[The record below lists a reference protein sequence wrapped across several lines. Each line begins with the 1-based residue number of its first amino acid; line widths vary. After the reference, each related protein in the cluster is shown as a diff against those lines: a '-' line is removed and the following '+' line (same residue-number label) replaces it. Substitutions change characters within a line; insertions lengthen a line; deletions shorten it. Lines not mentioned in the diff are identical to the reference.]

1 MNAPTT
7 PLGETIYE
15 CFSIIDDPRAANA
28 AHPLNTV
35 LFCLIV
41 GVVCGADGFV
51 QAEEI
56 ARLKKPFI
64 RKYVPLRRDT
74 VPTHDTMA
82 RVLGDID
89 PEQFL
94 NAFATFMSRLSSR
107 PRSDIIN
114 LDGKTLRGVVGAAA
128 SKREAAVQNQA
139 HIISAFSSL
148 RGLVLGQVKSKQVA
162 HETAAAQ
169 ELLRIIDVKGAVVTM
184 DAAHSNPVTLKIIA
198 DRGGDYVVAV
208 KGNAKFLQSAIVD
221 EFRLGGPVSDVT
233 TSEKTHGQIEHRTY
247 EVIPASKAVAKRF
260 PTVKSFI
267 RVEREGVS
275 HSGNKQQ
282 GGADRLYASSL
293 PADDSDRIAKCIRAR
308 WSIENSLHY
317 VLDISFDEDRSRIRS
332 KNAPENF
339 SRVRHIAL
347 GLLGMVKGSKRSFAV
362 ARIAAGMDD
371 RFLARVLRVPSA

>member
-1 MNAPTT
+1 M
-7 PLGETIYE
+7 
-15 CFSIIDDPRAANA
+15 
-28 AHPLNTV
+28 

-51 QAEEI
+51 QAEAI
-56 ARLKKPFI
+56 ARMKKPFI
-64 RKYVPLRRDT
+64 RKYVPLRRNT

-94 NAFATFMSRLSSR
+94 NAFANFMSRLGSR

-128 SKREAAVQNQA
+128 TKREGAVQNQA
-139 HIISAFSSL
+139 HMVSAFSSL
-148 RGLVLGQVKSKQVA
+148 RGLVLGQVKSKHVA

-169 ELLRIIDVKGAVVTM
+169 ELLQILDLKGAVVTM
-184 DAAHSNPVTLKIIA
+184 DAAHSNPVTMKIID
-198 DRGGDYVVAV
+198 DRGDDYVVAV
-208 KGNAKFLQSAIVD
+208 KGNAKFLQGAIVD
-221 EFRLGGPVSDVT
+221 EFLRGGPASDVT
-233 TSEKTHGQIEHRTY
+233 TSERTHGQIEHRMY
-247 EVIPASKAVAKRF
+247 EVIAASNAVAQRF

-267 RVEREGVS
+267 RVSREGVS
-275 HSGNKQQ
+275 HSGNEQQ
-282 GGADRLYASSL
+282 SDADRLYASSL
-293 PADDSDRIAKCIRAR
+293 PAEDAERIATCIRAR
-308 WSIENSLHY
+308 WGIENSLHY

-347 GLLGMVKGSKRSFAV
+347 GLLGMVKGPKLSFPV
-362 ARIAAGMDD
+362 ARITAGMDD
-371 RFLARVLRVPSA
+371 RFLARVLKVPKA